1 MFQYSYKLCNQSEC
15 IYFFKYLLFYGK
27 ILKVLLL
34 SFKKVYNT
42 YWEDGLLR
50 KLLTAQAWE
59 FKFRSLHPWKSQSV
73 AEIAGSMRLT
83 GMSSSSNEWAS
94 GWEESLSRRIRWR
107 EIKASVVS
115 TCTHTCVWWH
125 LCVPHSQM
133 QSLIVNVYSTIQ
145 KHIRNHFSYL
155 NCKSV
160 TTFPQVSCIPIL
172 PVLEATIPLTT
183 SVRSVFLYSIYQRES
198 EAFVILFLAY
208 FTWIIS
214 LISMH
219 VW

>member
-1 MFQYSYKLCNQSEC
+1 MA
-15 IYFFKYLLFYGK
+15 K

-133 QSLIVNVYSTIQ
+133 QSLLSMYTLLYKNISEIIFITLTVSQ
-145 KHIRNHFSYL
+145 WPRFPRSPAFLFFQSWRPLFHSQLLWGQFSYTPYIGE
-155 NCKSV
+155 N
-160 TTFPQVSCIPIL
+160 
-172 PVLEATIPLTT
+172 
-183 SVRSVFLYSIYQRES
+183 QRHLS
-198 EAFVILFLAY
+198 SSF
-208 FTWIIS
+208 WII
-214 LISMH
+214 
-219 VW
+219 